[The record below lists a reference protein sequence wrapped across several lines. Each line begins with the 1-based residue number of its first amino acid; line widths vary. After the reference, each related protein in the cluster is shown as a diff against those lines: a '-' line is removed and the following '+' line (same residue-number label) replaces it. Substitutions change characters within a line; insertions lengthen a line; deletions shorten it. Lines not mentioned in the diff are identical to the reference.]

1 MKRLAII
8 GLLALF
14 TMSACPI
21 PRDEHPERTPS
32 PVPSPDHPL
41 QTGRQP
47 APSQACGLAPAFT
60 GKLVVPVQICERS

>member
-8 GLLALF
+8 GLLALLL
-14 TMSACPI
+14 AGCPYI

-32 PVPSPDHPL
+32 PVPSPEHSL

-47 APSQACGLAPAFT
+47 APGVS
-60 GKLVVPVQICERS
+60 R